1 MVLRPSDSALRKYLP
16 SGLSFVNATVL
27 RGAVTMRVTI
37 SGGLVYFSFARTSLG
52 FHPCCMTSCANI
64 GRAARARP
72 TAPSNTGRSVGE
84 KRVIADSRRDDYG
97 GRAYQRVYGM
107 RWVGVGR
114 KTGARNQGP
123 GSGNDVFPTLAP
135 ALQPLQAVLSERL
148 VSAWYYG
155 GQPSRRPTLST
166 MSQHAGTEGLKAT
179 ADGAVQNRVT
189 HADDDTAKDGGIHE
203 VVRDDVLA
211 EGARELVRDELAVAV
226 VR

>member
-135 ALQPLQAVLSERL
+135 ASPAPTGCALGALGTTPDKPRAGLASQRC
-148 VSAWYYG
+148 
-155 GQPSRRPTLST
+155 PSMRVRR
-166 MSQHAGTEGLKAT
+166 
-179 ADGAVQNRVT
+179 V
-189 HADDDTAKDGGIHE
+189 
-203 VVRDDVLA
+203 
-211 EGARELVRDELAVAV
+211 
-226 VR
+226 